1 MWTCT
6 KCGRIFER
14 AKQPHSCRK
23 VPLEEHFKNK
33 TKAKELFDYLLEKIN
48 KEIGMCKIISLPCCV
63 HLFGTYDFLAALPR
77 KDGLEV
83 RCGLDYVI
91 KSPRNFQH
99 VPVSATLTKN
109 CVRVQSKEEIDDELI
124 GWLKQSYH
132 LKDK

>member
-6 KCGRIFER
+6 NCGRIFEKT
-14 AKQPHSCRK
+14 KQPHSCKK
-23 VPLEEHFKNK
+23 VPLAEHFKNK
-33 TKAKELFDYLLEKIN
+33 ELAKELFEYLF
-48 KEIGMCKIISLPCCV
+48 KEINTKIGKSTIISLPCCI
-63 HLFGTYDFLAALPR
+63 HLYGTYDFLAALPR
-77 KDGLEV
+77 KDGLEI

-109 CVRVQSKEEIDDELI
+109 CVRVQSKEEIDGELL